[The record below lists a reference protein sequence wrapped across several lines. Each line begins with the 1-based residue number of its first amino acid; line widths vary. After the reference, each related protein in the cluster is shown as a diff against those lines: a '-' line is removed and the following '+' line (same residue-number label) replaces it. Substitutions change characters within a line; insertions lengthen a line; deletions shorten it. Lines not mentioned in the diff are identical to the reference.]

1 MLYDSSRREVSLL
14 VVGSAQNVQM
24 IVDLVW
30 LVQRFGYVQ
39 VKLGVIERYGETAR
53 LRCGDS

>member
-24 IVDLVW
+24 IVDLAW
-30 LVQRFGYVQ
+30 LVQRLGYVQ
-39 VKLGVIERYGETAR
+39 VKLGVIERYDETAR

>member
-1 MLYDSSRREVSLL
+1 MLDNLSRRKVSLL
-14 VVGSAQNVQM
+14 VVESAQNVQM
-24 IVDLVW
+24 IVDLAW
-30 LVQRFGYVQ
+30 LVQRLGYVQ